1 MSDFKLKD
9 ILVVLRD
16 TFKGIAESVFITNR
30 PKTLTVN
37 YNSFIVISLP
47 VMLYNKTF
55 GRGFGMTTSYAR
67 IEIYVKDKDGLEQTA
82 KLDDLVQKCIDKFPI
97 NKDFIIMSRP
107 RVVMSGADDYG
118 FHVATIQASF
128 ITK

>member
-9 ILVVLRD
+9 ILVVMRD
-16 TFKGIAESVFITNR
+16 SFKDLTEMVFITDR
-30 PKTLTVN
+30 PKTLNKN
-37 YNSFIVISLP
+37 YDNFIIVSLP

-55 GRGFGMTTSYAR
+55 GQGFGMTTSYAR
-67 IEIYVKDKDGLEQTA
+67 IEIYVKDRNGLEQTA
-82 KLDDLVQKCIDKFPI
+82 KLDRMIQECIGKFPI
-97 NKDFIIMSRP
+97 NNDFITMSRP
-107 RVVMSGADDYG
+107 RVVLSGSDGYG